1 VVADHAA
8 GVSDL
13 ADVARGFRPR
23 WEALQAAGRARP
35 FGDPARVAKAAAEVD
50 AWCAAM
56 LAKTDHGGRPL
67 YAPAEAKRLLAGIG
81 EAATSR
87 RWVGHPEAAMQL
99 TWAYVSLRG
108 HGAGA
113 KIPEDKLN
121 SLGQTIPVRV
131 RFPPYSDEKTDEP
144 RPSAAQIAPRL
155 RLMGRFQPEEFTTR
169 FREMSGRQLPK

>member
-8 GVSDL
+8 GVPDL
-13 ADVARGFRPR
+13 ADVARGFRPK
-23 WEALQAAGRARP
+23 WEALQAAARARP
-35 FGDPARVAKAAAEVD
+35 FGDPARAAQAAADVD

-99 TWAYVSLRG
+99 TWAYVSLRD

-113 KIPEDKLN
+113 KILEDKLN

-131 RFPPYSDEKTDEP
+131 RFPPYSDDKKLP
-144 RPSAAQIAPRL
+144 RPSAAQTAPRL

-169 FREMSGRQLPK
+169 FREMSGLQPPR